1 MRAVALACITTTAA
15 AASLFDVSAQC
26 SHAAITAPACLHNST
41 LYAYRGDP
49 NKNSDAEV
57 DNCASCV
64 CALPDQDEFA
74 ARQGESYAP
83 SWGACCDGWAGTD
96 CGVCETDAACG
107 AGSRCAAGSLVPTAA
122 ELEAGKRYSCAPCG
136 YGASNGFCLY
146 ADLPSVSF
154 DMVLRGATADVA
166 MRIGRDQRP
175 MVEGFDDVREI
186 WAGRRGRRRSDRSR
200 EKRRIIGRPL
210 HGHGRQVR
218 DAARVPVRADV
229 RRRARRLRGL
239 RGALR
244 VGPRRGL
251 RDRALRVGRRRLP
264 ALGPRRVPGP
274 RLRPLQVQVR
284 LRGRLR
290 RGPASYFDKV
300 SGRKRSSLRRE
311 RPSVAGNSEH
321 RSTSSTAAASRA
333 TATTTTC
340 AGGRATA
347 RGSASAAPAPRAT
360 SAKPR
365 RSSGTAP
372 RRRCPARRRPSRA
385 CPPARGAA
393 T

>member
-1 MRAVALACITTTAA
+1 MRVVALACITTTAT

-49 NKNSDAEV
+49 QKNSDSEV

-166 MRIGRDQRP
+166 MRIGERP
-175 MVEGFDDVREI
+175 VYDGRAI
-186 WAGRRGRRRSDRSR
+186 WG
-200 EKRRIIGRPL
+200 KRR
-210 HGHGRQVR
+210 
-218 DAARVPVRADV
+218 
-229 RRRARRLRGL
+229 
-239 RGALR
+239 
-244 VGPRRGL
+244 
-251 RDRALRVGRRRLP
+251 
-264 ALGPRRVPGP
+264 
-274 RLRPLQVQVR
+274 
-284 LRGRLR
+284 
-290 RGPASYFDKV
+290 YF
-300 SGRKRSSLRRE
+300 R
-311 RPSVAGNSEH
+311 
-321 RSTSSTAAASRA
+321 
-333 TATTTTC
+333 
-340 AGGRATA
+340 
-347 RGSASAAPAPRAT
+347 
-360 SAKPR
+360 
-365 RSSGTAP
+365 
-372 RRRCPARRRPSRA
+372 
-385 CPPARGAA
+385 
-393 T
+393 